1 MSNECSAA
9 TPLPF
14 DKQTELVSDTILV
27 IEDEE
32 IVRTT
37 VEKILISLGYIAVLT
52 NDGLEGVAQF
62 SQAPN
67 RFSLVLL
74 DLAMP
79 RFDGVQ
85 TITEI
90 RRINPDIPVVLMTG
104 YSEHEAMERFKGKGL
119 TGFIQKPFDI
129 PTLGQKLKNTL
140 A

>member
-1 MSNECSAA
+1 MSNECSTA

-14 DKQTELVSDTILV
+14 DKKAELGSDTILV

-37 VEKILISLGYIAVLT
+37 VEKILVSLGYKAVLT

-67 RFSLVLL
+67 RFNLVLL

-79 RFDGVQ
+79 RLDGVQ

-90 RRINPDIPVVLMTG
+90 RRINPDIPVLLMTG
-104 YSEHEAMERFKGKGL
+104 YSENEAMERFKGKGL

-129 PTLGQKLKNTL
+129 PTLRQKLKNTL